1 MQEFEK
7 YKALSNHIER
17 MACTGNTG
25 GVVEWSSFLTELNTC
40 FLVLESRITELE
52 DALEK
57 IYDSPNDN
65 DGIIDISFDA
75 LNSRSNT

>member
-17 MACTGNTG
+17 MACTGSTG
-25 GVVEWSSFLTELNTC
+25 GVIEWSNFLTELNTC

-52 DALEK
+52 NALDESVLGK
-57 IYDSPNDN
+57 TAP
-65 DGIIDISFDA
+65 
-75 LNSRSNT
+75 

>member
-7 YKALSNHIER
+7 YKALSSHIER
-17 MACTGNTG
+17 MAYTGNTG
-25 GVVEWSSFLTELNTC
+25 GVVEWSKFLTELNTC

-52 DALEK
+52 NALEK